1 MDHVF
6 VALPWGIASLAGSL
20 NSSPVTR
27 KDPNF
32 CAFRKSPGARLNPP
46 NSSLVRVAPG
56 VQRQPAEKKWLWFG
70 FVVLGITS
78 YVGSGT
84 SVLSR
89 FHKYEARNTFFVDIL

>member
-32 CAFRKSPGARLNPP
+32 CAFRKPPVARLNPP
-46 NSSLVRVAPG
+46 NSSLGRVAPR
-56 VQRQPAEKKWLWFG
+56 VQRQPAAQRWLGFG
-70 FVVLGITS
+70 FVGFGITP
-78 YVGSGT
+78 YAGSAT
-84 SVLSR
+84 PLVSL
-89 FHKYEARNTFFVDIL
+89 FHKYAALNQY